1 MTDLVIMRNKQAVT
15 SSLEVAKTFGKNH
28 KDVMRAIQNKISTA
42 QNCALLDK
50 MFLKGEYKAS
60 NGKKN
65 PMYYMN
71 RDGWTFIAMG
81 FNGKEADNF
90 KLQYI
95 NAFNQMEQSLKELNQ
110 DSYMIKDP
118 ILRATKWVE
127 EYKEKQ
133 KLVEENKQLQVPALL
148 GTAISASKDSIT
160 VGNFAKILKQSN
172 IEIGQNRLFKW
183 LRDKKYLIDKGSRH
197 NVPTQKSMDLKIMEV
212 RETVINTR
220 NGDINSF
227 TPLITGKGQQ
237 YFTNLFLKVS
247 AK

>member
-15 SSLEVAKTFGKNH
+15 SSLEVAKTFNKKHKN
-28 KDVMRAIQNKISTA
+28 VIQSIENKISSAENSA
-42 QNCALLDK
+42 QLKNMFVLGNYKDK
-50 MFLKGEYKAS
+50 SGKS
-60 NGKKN
+60 NKL
-65 PMYYMN
+65 YYMN

-95 NAFNQMEQSLKELNQ
+95 NAFNQMEQALKELNQ
-110 DSYMIKDP
+110 DSYMINDP

-133 KLVEENKQLQVPALL
+133 KLVEENKQLQIPALL
-148 GTAISASKDSIT
+148 GTAVSASKDSIT
-160 VGNFAKILKQSN
+160 VGNFAKVLKQSN
-172 IEIGQNRLFKW
+172 VEIGQNRLFKW
-183 LRDKKYLIDKGSRH
+183 LRENKYLIDKGARH

-212 RETVINTR
+212 RESVINTI

-237 YFTNLFLKVS
+237 YFTKLFLKVP

>member
-1 MTDLVIMRNKQAVT
+1 MKNKQAVT
-15 SSLEVAKTFGKNH
+15 SSLEVAKTFGKQH
-28 KDVMRAIQNKISTA
+28 KHVLESIDNLVAENSTA
-42 QNCALLDK
+42 K
-50 MFLKGEYKAS
+50 SMFAEGTYE
-60 NGKKN
+60 NRGKKYR
-65 PMYYMN
+65 MIYMN
-71 RDGWTFIAMG
+71 RDGFTLLAMG
-81 FNGKEADNF
+81 FTGNKAIEF
-90 KLQYI
+90 KLKYI

-133 KLVEENKQLQVPALL
+133 KLIKENKQLQIPALL
-148 GTAISASKDSIT
+148 GTAVSASKDSIT
-160 VGNFAKILKQSN
+160 VGNFAKVLKQN
-172 IEIGQNRLFKW
+172 KIDIGQNRLFKW
-183 LRDKKYLIDKGSRH
+183 LRDNKYLIDKGSRH

-227 TPLITGKGQQ
+227 TPLVTGKGQQ
-237 YFTNLFLKVS
+237 YFTNLFLKVP

>member
-1 MTDLVIMRNKQAVT
+1 MTDLVIMKNKQAVT
-15 SSLEVAKTFGKNH
+15 SSLEVAKTFGKQH
-28 KDVMRAIQNKISTA
+28 KHVLESIDNLVAENPTAKSMFAESTYE
-42 QNCALLDK
+42 NR
-50 MFLKGEYKAS
+50 
-60 NGKKN
+60 GKQYR
-65 PMYYMN
+65 MVYMN
-71 RDGWTFIAMG
+71 RDGFTLLAMG
-81 FNGKEADNF
+81 FNGNKALDF
-90 KLQYI
+90 KLKYI
-95 NAFNQMEQSLKELNQ
+95 NAFNKMEQSLKELNQ

-148 GTAISASKDSIT
+148 GTAVSASKDSIT
-160 VGNFAKILKQSN
+160 VGNFAKVLKQSN

-237 YFTNLFLKVS
+237 YFTKLFLKTP

>member
-1 MTDLVIMRNKQAVT
+1 MTDLVIMKNKQAVT
-15 SSLEVAKTFGKNH
+15 SSLEVAKTFGKQH
-28 KDVMRAIQNKISTA
+28 KHVLESIDNLVAENSTA
-42 QNCALLDK
+42 K
-50 MFLKGEYKAS
+50 SMFAESTYE
-60 NGKKN
+60 NRGKQYR
-65 PMYYMN
+65 MVYMN
-71 RDGWTFIAMG
+71 RDGFTLLAMG
-81 FNGKEADNF
+81 FNGNKALDF
-90 KLQYI
+90 KLKYI
-95 NAFNQMEQSLKELNQ
+95 NAFNKMEQSLKELNQ

-148 GTAISASKDSIT
+148 GTAVSASKDSIT
-160 VGNFAKILKQSN
+160 VGNFAKVLKQSN

-183 LRDKKYLIDKGSRH
+183 LRDKGSRH

-237 YFTNLFLKVS
+237 YFTKLFLKTP